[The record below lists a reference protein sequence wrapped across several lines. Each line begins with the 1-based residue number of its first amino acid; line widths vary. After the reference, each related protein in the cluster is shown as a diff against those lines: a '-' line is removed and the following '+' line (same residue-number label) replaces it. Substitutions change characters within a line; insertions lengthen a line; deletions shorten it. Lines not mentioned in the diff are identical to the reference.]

1 MINEFYANQL
11 FPLIQEVEGL
21 RLEAYKDGNTRYS
34 IGYGTISFAGEKITE
49 QEAKSRS
56 INYLIKM
63 FKDLNLS
70 ITLNPNFILIGCYAY
85 QYGTGAGLKIKNK
98 STEELRQFLTALPYK
113 SRYEKA
119 IKYFETKTK
128 IFFLGYSIVILILIK
143 TLK

>member
-49 QEAKSRS
+49 AEAKNRS
-56 INYLIKM
+56 ITYLIKM
-63 FKDLNLS
+63 FKDLNLP
-70 ITLNPNFILIGCYAY
+70 ITSNPNFILIGCYSY

-98 STEELRQFLTALPYK
+98 STEELIKFLSSLPYK
-113 SRYEKA
+113 SRYEKT

-128 IFFLGYSIVILILIK
+128 IFFLGYLIAILIFIK
-143 TLK
+143 MLK